1 MIGQGIARIELVKQA
16 HASITQGSHSFA
28 VASRLFARETRERA
42 WLLYCWCRAADDI
55 TDGQEAGHAGRTVE
69 AAAGDPLVQ
78 QARLVGLTRAALESE
93 APVPLA
99 FAALRQ
105 LAREVDIPHRWIDD
119 LLEGFALDAQG
130 WRPQSTDDLLRYCY
144 HVAGSVGRMMAVVMG
159 VDPADSDTL
168 NRACDLG
175 IAFQLANIARDIVP
189 DAAAGRFYLPAV
201 WLDDAG
207 LAAETLGLAVN
218 RESLAG
224 IAGRLVHLARDYR
237 ASARV
242 GAARLPLRSRLAVLA
257 AEAIYGEI
265 GERVIRK
272 GPAAWDTR
280 VRIFGTQKLALLVM
294 AAVRSTRRSPTASRH
309 GLWTAPV

>member
-1 MIGQGIARIELVKQA
+1 MMEDGIARAELVKQA

-28 VASRLFARETRERA
+28 VASRLFARETRERV
-42 WLLYCWCRAADDI
+42 WLLYCWCRAADDL
-55 TDGQEAGHAGRTVE
+55 TDGQEAGHARRVSDPAST
-69 AAAGDPLVQ
+69 DPLMQ
-78 QARLVGLTRAALESE
+78 QERLAMLTGAALDSE
-93 APVPLA
+93 APVPLPY
-99 FAALRQ
+99 AALRQ
-105 LAREVDIPHRWIDD
+105 LAREVDIPRQWIGD

-130 WRPQSTDDLLRYCY
+130 WRPHTTDDLLRYCY

-159 VDPADSDTL
+159 IDPADTDTL
-168 NRACDLG
+168 DRACDLG

-189 DAAAGRFYLPAV
+189 DAAAGRVYLPQT
-201 WLDDAG
+201 WLDEAG
-207 LAAETLGLAVN
+207 LAAGSLGLPAN
-218 RESLAG
+218 RETLAG
-224 IAGRLVHLARDYR
+224 IAGRLVHMARDYR

-272 GPAAWDTR
+272 GPSAWDSR
-280 VRIFGTQKLALLVM
+280 VRIIGSQKLALLAV
-294 AAVRSTRRSPTASRH
+294 AAARSTRRSPAAPRQ

>member
-159 VDPADSDTL
+159 VDPADTDTL

-189 DAAAGRFYLPAV
+189 DAAAGRFYLPAA

-207 LAAETLGLAVN
+207 LAPETLGLAVN

-237 ASARV
+237 AAARV

-280 VRIFGTQKLALLVM
+280 VRIIGTQKLALLVM
-294 AAVRSTRRSPTASRH
+294 AAVRSTRRSPKASRH

>member
-207 LAAETLGLAVN
+207 LAPETLGLAVN